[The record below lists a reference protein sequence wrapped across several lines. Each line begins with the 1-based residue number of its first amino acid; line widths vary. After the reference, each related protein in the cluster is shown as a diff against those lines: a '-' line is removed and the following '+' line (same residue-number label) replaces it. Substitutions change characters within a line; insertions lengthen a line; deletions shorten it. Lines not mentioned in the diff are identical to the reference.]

1 MESVAQPH
9 IKLIQI
15 SREKPRKY
23 PAVLHSNYTLKLPGE
38 TGIILIPRSH
48 PWLTKSGSLG
58 LENRFPHSKWRPRD
72 SDVQPW
78 SRRNIQHLPQW
89 NLFGSQR
96 VLLKWF
102 MSASSPISA
111 CIVQQE
117 NVTKIMVSLC
127 LEPYF
132 WKKKNVLSAMVRYSK
147 DRSNLDV
154 FVSMFVHRMTS
165 FFPNPE
171 TQIIKISDDLSDW
184 QGSRCICN
192 F

>member
-111 CIVQQE
+111 WIVQQE

-132 WKKKNVLSAMVRYSK
+132 WKKKMCSLRWLGTQKTEATLTFLCLCLFIGWPLSSPTLK
-147 DRSNLDV
+147 
-154 FVSMFVHRMTS
+154 H
-165 FFPNPE
+165 
-171 TQIIKISDDLSDW
+171 K
-184 QGSRCICN
+184 
-192 F
+192 

>member
-1 MESVAQPH
+1 MCSH
-9 IKLIQI
+9 G
-15 SREKPRKY
+15 RE
-23 PAVLHSNYTLKLPGE
+23 
-38 TGIILIPRSH
+38 GIFWILTE
-48 PWLTKSGSLG
+48 L
-58 LENRFPHSKWRPRD
+58 
-72 SDVQPW
+72 V
-78 SRRNIQHLPQW
+78 QHLPQW
-89 NLFGSQR
+89 NLYGSQR
-96 VLLKWF
+96 VLLKWL

-132 WKKKNVLSAMVRYSK
+132 WKKKKNVLSRWLGTQKTGAT
-147 DRSNLDV
+147 LT
-154 FVSMFVHRMTS
+154 FLCLCLVHRMTS

-171 TQIIKISDDLSDW
+171 TQIIEISDDLSEW